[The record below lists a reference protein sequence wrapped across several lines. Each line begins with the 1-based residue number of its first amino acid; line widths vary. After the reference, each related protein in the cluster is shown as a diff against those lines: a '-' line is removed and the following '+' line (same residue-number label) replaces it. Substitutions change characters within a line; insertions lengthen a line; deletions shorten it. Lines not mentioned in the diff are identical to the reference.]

1 MGGVIIRNK
10 LFGITIFEEQLLR
23 VFLLSDNY
31 QLIRNLL
38 NLGNVIV
45 FTRIDLKEKVETI
58 LKAKGF
64 ESVLVLVFK
73 ETQET
78 ITMRMLSFIL
88 KWIEPSTANLRSLY
102 RERNSSRITLV
113 GLILRKYIYTRL
125 SNINVLKNCIRF
137 LYTSVT
143 RKSYL
148 ITSFPEI
155 PPELDLLFVTS
166 ITNVESDLQLAIF
179 YKKQHTPIIATTRSW
194 DNLVSKGILRFSPD
208 IFLSHSKFMSETA
221 IKNHRLRPK
230 SVRTVVTPCYQKQ
243 FRPVDTENQNK
254 HLRISY
260 GCIGPFLNPDEL
272 NFINLLCRIS
282 QTTDICLTIIQHP
295 KFQHNLSNIDL
306 GNTEVKTFDYLTS
319 TLNDYYS
326 FLAAQNFII
335 ASGTTLALDSL
346 FSGTPILALEF
357 EVKVQDFWSSH
368 LRSYDYLPH
377 TKKLFDNHQ
386 IPRIKNEAELIQY
399 LIGEKQINH
408 DQYFHFDLEHI
419 IGDKNKNFTTELIN
433 SIKELL
439 IKN

>member
-1 MGGVIIRNK
+1 
-10 LFGITIFEEQLLR
+10 
-23 VFLLSDNY
+23 LLSDNY
-31 QLIRNLL
+31 KLIRNLL
-38 NLGNVIV
+38 NIGNIVV

-58 LKAKGF
+58 LKVNGF
-64 ESVLVLVFK
+64 ESVLVFAFK
-73 ETQET
+73 DTQET

-125 SNINVLKNCIRF
+125 SNISALKNFIRF

-143 RKSYL
+143 RKSFL
-148 ITSFPEI
+148 IISFSEI
-155 PPELDLLFVTS
+155 PPKLDLLFVTS
-166 ITNVESDLQLAIF
+166 ITNVESDLRLAIF
-179 YKKQHTPIIATTRSW
+179 YKKHHTPIIATARSW

-221 IKNHRLRPK
+221 VKNHRLHSK
-230 SVRTVVTPCYQKQ
+230 SVRTVVTPCYQKL
-243 FRPVDTENQNK
+243 FEPVNTERQNK
-254 HLRISY
+254 CLQISY
-260 GCIGPFLNPDEL
+260 GCIGPFLNPDEV
-272 NFINLLCRIS
+272 NFINLLCKIS
-282 QTTDICLTIIQHP
+282 QKTDICLTIIQHP
-295 KFQHNLSNIDL
+295 KFQHDLSNIDL
-306 GNTEVKTFDYLTS
+306 GNIEIKTFDYLTS

-326 FLAAQNFII
+326 FLATQNFII
-335 ASGTTLALDSL
+335 ASGTTLTLDAL
-346 FSGTPILALEF
+346 FSGTPILGLEF

-377 TKKLFDNHQ
+377 TKKLFENHQ

-399 LIGEKQINH
+399 MTGEKQIDL
-408 DQYFHFDLEHI
+408 DQYFNFDLEHI